1 MHIYIYID
9 RPRGTQVFRIPK
21 NQEPRIPK
29 KQEFNTKKPRI
40 QYQEPRNATKKS
52 GNTHPIQ
59 PMQTT
64 QDASMCSHALN
75 MHIPHGT
82 SPLPTPQ

>member
-1 MHIYIYID
+1 MYID
-9 RPRGTQVFRIPK
+9 RPGGTQVFRIPK
-21 NQEPRIPK
+21 KHEPRIPRI
-29 KQEFNTKKPRI
+29 PRI
-40 QYQEPRNATKKS
+40 QYQEPRSATKKPRNATKKS

-82 SPLPTPQ
+82 SPLPTSQ

>member
-1 MHIYIYID
+1 MLIV
-9 RPRGTQVFRIPK
+9 PEVPK
-21 NQEPRIPK
+21 PCKYQKNINQEYQQ
-29 KQEFNTKKPRI
+29 KQEVHAKKPRSATKK
-40 QYQEPRNATKKS
+40 PRNATKKPR
-52 GNTHPIQ
+52 NTHPIQ

-64 QDASMCSHALN
+64 QDASMCSHALD